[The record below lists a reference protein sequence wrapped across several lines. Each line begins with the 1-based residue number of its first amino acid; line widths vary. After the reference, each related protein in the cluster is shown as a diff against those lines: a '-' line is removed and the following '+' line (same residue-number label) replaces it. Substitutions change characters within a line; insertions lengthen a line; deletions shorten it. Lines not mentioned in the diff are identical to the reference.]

1 MRNNTFLGK
10 KNYLRA
16 WHFTTKLSSVK
27 MNSWQFAL
35 FNKKRARFFVFF
47 LHFCSRGV
55 YFYPWLRGKK
65 EGSEFVTCEKRLKWD
80 IITYHREYS
89 QTRRRPFQHTHIL
102 THTHTYTHV
111 RTCAGHHPPTN
122 TKNNQPSVINTRV
135 SSFQVSHCSKWV
147 FWLDK
152 CSSEQGLLRSSKW
165 LLFSLL
171 CVDVIVFNIRLMK
184 IFLGDSVADAFSAS
198 CRCFNMLILYLIREI
213 LNGQNESNMS
223 LSVHVFVYCLMCPL
237 KAFLIEDRQLLKNQ
251 YDSKN
256 VSSVILTKQ
265 TLAHFMYTLSIG
277 SVLFY

>member
-1 MRNNTFLGK
+1 MLFFYISAAEVLISIHSWGGGK
-10 KNYLRA
+10 KAVN
-16 WHFTTKLSSVK
+16 F
-27 MNSWQFAL
+27 
-35 FNKKRARFFVFF
+35 
-47 LHFCSRGV
+47 
-55 YFYPWLRGKK
+55 
-65 EGSEFVTCEKRLKWD
+65 CEKRLKWD

-165 LLFSLL
+165 LSFSLL

-184 IFLGDSVADAFSAS
+184 IFLGHSVADAFSAS

>member
-35 FNKKRARFFVFF
+35 FNKKRARFLGFF
-47 LHFCSRGV
+47 YISAAEVLISIHG
-55 YFYPWLRGKK
+55 WGGGK
-65 EGSEFVTCEKRLKWD
+65 EGSEFLWETIKMGHNY
-80 IITYHREYS
+80 IS
-89 QTRRRPFQHTHIL
+89 QRVQPNKEEAIPTHTHIL

-135 SSFQVSHCSKWV
+135 SSLQVSHCSKWV

-165 LLFSLL
+165 LSFSLL